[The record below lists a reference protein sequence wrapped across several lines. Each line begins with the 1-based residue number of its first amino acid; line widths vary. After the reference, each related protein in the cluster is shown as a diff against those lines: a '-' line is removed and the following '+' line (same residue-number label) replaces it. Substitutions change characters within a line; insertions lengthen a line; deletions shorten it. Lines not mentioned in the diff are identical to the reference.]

1 MEGISIHAPAKGAT
15 QRKHLKV
22 SVRIFQS
29 TLPRRE
35 RRASYE
41 TRTSGRCY
49 FNPRSREGSDSTLC
63 GGNLL
68 FDLYFNPRSREGSD
82 VRRFFRLDRTELFQ
96 STLPRRE
103 RPSRCERKQR
113 RWKFQSTLPRRERRR
128 SMQSRAADGDFNP
141 RSREGSDIFTLPRRE
156 RHISTTSKYPFG
168 YFNPRSRE
176 GSDARVTQTADE
188 WEVLFQSTLPR
199 RERLERKLHN
209 KQTDIISIHAP
220 AKGATSR
227 PTSISST
234 AAFQSTLPRRERRIT
249 SSFSSHR
256 ARFQSTLPRRERP
269 LARPRLAVRTVIS
282 IHAPA
287 KGATVQPHRGG
298 HGIPISIHAPAKG
311 ATLRRHGADI
321 YTIQFQSTLPRR
333 ERHKILYACG

>member
-1 MEGISIHAPAKGAT
+1 MGGWRCGYLRRSREGSDYTTINLYFVSHVFQSTLPRRERRPANGRFRCAPPHFNPRSREGSDSTLCGGNLFLICISIHAPAKGAT
-15 QRKHLKV
+15 SDASSGAIGRCYFNPRSREGSDQAAAKESRGGGNFNPRSREGSDVGRCNLERLTAISIHAPAKGATYFDYLKV

-35 RRASYE
+35 RR
-41 TRTSGRCY
+41 
-49 FNPRSREGSDSTLC
+49 
-63 GGNLL
+63 
-68 FDLYFNPRSREGSD
+68 
-82 VRRFFRLDRTELFQ
+82 
-96 STLPRRE
+96 
-103 RPSRCERKQR
+103 
-113 RWKFQSTLPRRERRR
+113 
-128 SMQSRAADGDFNP
+128 
-141 RSREGSDIFTLPRRE
+141 
-156 RHISTTSKYPFG
+156 
-168 YFNPRSRE
+168 
-176 GSDARVTQTADE
+176 
-188 WEVLFQSTLPR
+188 
-199 RERLERKLHN
+199 ERKLHN

-234 AAFQSTLPRRERRIT
+234 AAFQSTLPRRERRIN
-249 SSFSSHR
+249 SSFRSHR